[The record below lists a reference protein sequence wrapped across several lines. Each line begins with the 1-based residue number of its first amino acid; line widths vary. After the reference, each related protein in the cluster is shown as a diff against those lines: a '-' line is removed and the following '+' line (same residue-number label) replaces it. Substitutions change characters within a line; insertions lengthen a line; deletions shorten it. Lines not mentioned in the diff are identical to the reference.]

1 MRVLVGITGGIAAY
15 KSAEL
20 IRLFVEAGHE
30 VRVVPTQNAL
40 RFIGSATLEA
50 ISHNPVHADLYS
62 DVNEVRH
69 IELAHW
75 AELVVVAPATASFLA
90 RSATGLADDLLGNV
104 IMAADCPKVFA
115 PAMHT
120 EMWLDGATVS
130 NVETLRKRGITVI
143 EPATGRLTG
152 VDTGIGRLP
161 EAKQI
166 FEASIDAMR
175 PQDLSGCDVLV
186 ISGGTREPLD
196 AVRYIGNKSSGK
208 QGIALALAAKSRG
221 AKVTLIAA
229 NTSVETTGIRRIN
242 VSSVV
247 ELQEALSEVGINFD
261 FILIPAAISDYRVA
275 QPSERKLKKVDL
287 GSKFTLEL
295 IQNPDIIAGL
305 AERRL
310 PKTKLIGFA
319 AETES
324 GEVLKSAALA
334 KLRSKNLDLIVANDV
349 SEGKAFDSDA
359 NEVIILSETAESYV
373 TGSKLEIANK
383 ILDLLLTAK

>member
-166 FEASIDAMR
+166 FEAAIDAMR